1 MTRNKKGIKVT
12 NPNGKTVFQTDDD
25 MVVRRKHQK
34 GEIMHIGENVVIQ
47 NNGNVGSQTIVNLD
61 TVSGDLYL

>member
-1 MTRNKKGIKVT
+1 MTRNKKGIKVA
-12 NPNGKTVFQTDDD
+12 NPNGKTVFQTDDN
-25 MVVRRKHQK
+25 MVVRRKHKK
-34 GEIMHIGENVVIQ
+34 GEIMHIGENVVIK